1 MKVKIIYSAPAKA
14 ILSGEHAVVY
24 GKPAL
29 ATAINL
35 RLKFIVTKLARSY
48 KDSKSMKEINFIS
61 DEVKKYLIIQKIKY
75 VDKPFNYKIESEI
88 PVGRGLG
95 SSAALSVASVASFLE
110 FYTGKQ
116 FDKKIINDIA
126 FEIEKH
132 FHSNP
137 SGVDNSASCF
147 GGLILYQKK
156 VSLKKLDDKIS
167 KNIEKNLLLIDSGKP
182 EETTGEMVKLVIG
195 RQIELDEIRCNRMKS
210 VNPTETIFDRIE
222 IETNKILNSIEKENV
237 DQFKNSLFFNEK
249 LLEEL
254 GVVSDRTKKLLK
266 ELSKFGV
273 GKVTG
278 AGGRKK
284 GSGFILFY
292 TDQIDKLINYLI
304 KRKIIYHKFI
314 PDNIGLKRI
323 STLIN

>member
-137 SGVDNSASCF
+137 SGVDNYASCF
-147 GGLILYQKK
+147 GGLIIYQKK
-156 VSLKKLDDKIS
+156 VSLKKLNDKIS

-182 EETTGEMVKLVIG
+182 EETTGEIVESV
-195 RQIELDEIRCNRMKS
+195 ESVKS
-210 VNPTETIFDRIE
+210 VETLLNNIE
-222 IETNKILNSIEKENV
+222 NETNNILSAIEKENV
-237 DQFKNSLFFNEK
+237 DQFKNSLFVNEK

-254 GVVSDRTKKLLK
+254 GIVSDRTKKLLK

>member
-1 MKVKIIYSAPAKA
+1 MKVKIIYSAPGKA

-29 ATAINL
+29 VTAINL
-35 RLKFIVTKLARSY
+35 RLKFTILERSLQ
-48 KDSKSMKEINFIS
+48 DSDLIEEILFIS
-61 DEVKKYLIIQKIKY
+61 KEVKKYLVSQNIIFD
-75 VDKPFNYKIESEI
+75 DKPFSFKIDSEI

-95 SSAALSVASVASFLE
+95 SSAALSVVSVASFLE

-137 SGVDNSASCF
+137 SGVDNYASCF

-237 DQFKNSLFFNEK
+237 DQFKNSLFVNEK

-254 GVVSDRTKKLLK
+254 GIVSDRTKKLLK

-278 AGGRKK
+278 AGGKK
-284 GSGFILFY
+284 TGSGFILFY

>member
-137 SGVDNSASCF
+137 SGVDNYASCF

-156 VSLKKLDDKIS
+156 VNLKKLDDKIS

-182 EETTGEMVKLVIG
+182 EETTGEIVESV
-195 RQIELDEIRCNRMKS
+195 ESVKS
-210 VNPTETIFDRIE
+210 VETLLNNIE
-222 IETNKILNSIEKENV
+222 NETNNILSAIEKENV
-237 DQFKNSLFFNEK
+237 DQFKNSLFVNEK

-254 GVVSDRTKKLLK
+254 GIVSDRTKKLLK

>member
-88 PVGRGLG
+88 PLGRGLG

-137 SGVDNSASCF
+137 SGVDNYASCF

-156 VSLKKLDDKIS
+156 VSLKKLNDKIS

-182 EETTGEMVKLVIG
+182 EETTGEIVESV
-195 RQIELDEIRCNRMKS
+195 ESVKS
-210 VNPTETIFDRIE
+210 VETLLNNIE
-222 IETNKILNSIEKENV
+222 NETNNILSAIEKENV
-237 DQFKNSLFFNEK
+237 DQFKNSLFVNEK

-254 GVVSDRTKKLLK
+254 GIVSDRTKKLLK

>member
-137 SGVDNSASCF
+137 SGVDNYASCF

-156 VSLKKLDDKIS
+156 VSLKKLNDKIS

-182 EETTGEMVKLVIG
+182 EETTGEIVESV
-195 RQIELDEIRCNRMKS
+195 ESVKS
-210 VNPTETIFDRIE
+210 VETLLNNIE
-222 IETNKILNSIEKENV
+222 NETNNILSAIEKENV
-237 DQFKNSLFFNEK
+237 DQFKNSLFVNEK

-254 GVVSDRTKKLLK
+254 GIVSDRTKKLLK

>member
-1 MKVKIIYSAPAKA
+1 
-14 ILSGEHAVVY
+14 
-24 GKPAL
+24 
-29 ATAINL
+29 
-35 RLKFIVTKLARSY
+35 
-48 KDSKSMKEINFIS
+48 MKEINFIS

-88 PVGRGLG
+88 PLGRGLG

-156 VSLKKLDDKIS
+156 VSLKKLNDKIS

-182 EETTGEMVKLVIG
+182 EETTGEIVESV
-195 RQIELDEIRCNRMKS
+195 ESVKS
-210 VNPTETIFDRIE
+210 VETLLNNIE
-222 IETNKILNSIEKENV
+222 NETNNILSAIEKENV
-237 DQFKNSLFFNEK
+237 DQFKNSLFVNEK

-254 GVVSDRTKKLLK
+254 GIVSDRTKKLLK